1 MTLNTLRKQ
10 RFMAVTAA
18 CWLVLT
24 AWCAAGEAR
33 INQAGQI
40 VVPGV
45 DVRVFRGDAKTPMFG
60 SITRDGETVRFTPSL
75 PLVAGE
81 SYRLEFKTLDG
92 RWHRELWRFDPL
104 KTEVPVVSLAPAPAV
119 LPANALKVYLHFTQ
133 PMEQGVFLEP
143 ICLHRQDGSVVAGA
157 FRETELWSPDGRRLT
172 LWFHPGRQKTGVNLN
187 RDEGPVL
194 LEGERCSLRVAGDW
208 RSTAGVPLGKD
219 VTFDVTAG
227 AADHGCPDPLR
238 WKIMAPKA
246 GSRDFLSV
254 RFDETLD
261 PAMLV
266 SALEV
271 RLGGKRVEGQVKAA
285 ADARS
290 WSFTPVQAW
299 QAGGHTIHIDPL
311 LEDLAGNNLQHPFE
325 VDRDQP
331 GQAARETLLRF
342 EVR

>member
-1 MTLNTLRKQ
+1 MLH
-10 RFMAVTAA
+10 
-18 CWLVLT
+18 
-24 AWCAAGEAR
+24 AGEAR
-33 INQAGQI
+33 INQSGQI

-45 DVRVFRGDAKTPMFG
+45 DVRVYRGDAKAPLFG
-60 SITRDGETVRFTPSL
+60 SITREEKAVRFVPSL

-81 SYRLEFKTLDG
+81 TYRIEFQTADG
-92 RWHRELWRFDPL
+92 RWHREPWRFDPL
-104 KTEVPVVSLAPAPAV
+104 KTEVPAVGLAPTPAV

-133 PMEQGVFLEP
+133 PMEQGVFLER
-143 ICLHRQDGSVVAGA
+143 IFLHRQDGGVVAGA

-194 LEGERCSLRVAGDW
+194 REGEQCSLRVAGDW
-208 RSTAGVPLGKD
+208 RSTAGVALGKD

-227 AADHGCPDPLR
+227 AADHGCPDPLS
-238 WKIMAPKA
+238 WTVMAPKA
-246 GSRDFLSV
+246 GSRDILSV
-254 RFDETLD
+254 RFDEPLD
-261 PAMLV
+261 SAMLL

-271 RLGGKRVEGQVKAA
+271 SLGGKPVEGQVKAA

-290 WSFTPVQAW
+290 WIFTPAQAW
-299 QAGGHTIHIDPL
+299 QAGEHTIHIDPL

-331 GQAARETLLRF
+331 GQAARATLLRF